1 MDGADGSAVAPQ
13 ISSMEAEAYVEALEP
28 LPLETYASPKWYR
41 QHEYLEKL
49 NLQAHHNIIHRGDEF
64 VYEALC
70 DLDKI
75 PIVIHELIAAEVW
88 KTKVCVQRGGRAWP
102 LSGLLPLPPCAAH
115 WCRPFSSRVS

>member
-1 MDGADGSAVAPQ
+1 MDEADGVAPQ
-13 ISSMEAEAYVEALEP
+13 ITATEAEAYIEALEP
-28 LPLETYASPKWYR
+28 LPLESYASPKWYR

-88 KTKVCVQRGGRAWP
+88 KTKVHVSGGCRV
-102 LSGLLPLPPCAAH
+102 LLRRVCCA
-115 WCRPFSSRVS
+115 VSAAVAPAVLHC